1 MFVLLCLVSVEFCD
15 VEVVVSLD
23 DIGNTPLVE
32 LKRLARNGG
41 RMFSK
46 CEFMNPSG
54 SHKDRTYLNIIT

>member
-1 MFVLLCLVSVEFCD
+1 MFVLFCLVSVEFCD

-41 RMFSK
+41 AYVFEMRVYESLRQ
-46 CEFMNPSG
+46 S
-54 SHKDRTYLNIIT
+54 